1 MKVILRQRVEKLGE
15 VGETVR
21 VKDGY
26 ARNYLIPRG
35 VVVEATPGNMR
46 MVESLREQI
55 ALKDKKAATDATAVA
70 QKLEKVTLSVPVQVG
85 EEDKLFGSVTAITIA
100 EHLKEQGFDVNK
112 KDILLDEPI
121 KALGIYNVPV
131 KLHTG
136 VTAEV
141 KVYVIKE

>member
-15 VGETVR
+15 VGDIVR

-35 VVVEATPGNMR
+35 VVVEATPGNLR
-46 MVESLREQI
+46 MVESLKEQI
-55 ALKDKKAATDATAVA
+55 AMRDKKAATGAAAVA
-70 QKLEKVTLSVPVQVG
+70 QKLEKVTLSVPMQVG

-100 EHLKEQGFDVNK
+100 EHLKEHGFDLNK
-112 KDILLDEPI
+112 KEILLDDPI
-121 KALGIYNVPV
+121 KALGIYKVPI
-131 KLHTG
+131 KLHTD
-136 VTAEV
+136 VTTEV